1 MIFVFFFF
9 CQVHSQSAENEAS
22 KDDEKDG
29 NEIPLRKMLKHIKS
43 QGSSGKKV
51 KRNKSASAETKK
63 EENDFDTVN
72 MARQING
79 DNLGTSSNV
88 EASNGHGHSL
98 SKKALKDLGSTA
110 GKKRKARE
118 TTPVPVPKRRR
129 SSTHGKLTLS
139 TSISKTSR
147 RVLGEESPQ
156 PKLLLDEEVSPDADG
171 KAIQKKMVKGREKD
185 LLLSS
190 LKQKVKGS
198 DGYHNDELNKPDEHD
213 MMVQSYCQV
222 YLCWCGI

>member
-1 MIFVFFFF
+1 L

-29 NEIPLRKMLKHIKS
+29 NEMPLRKMLKHIKS
-43 QGSSGKKV
+43 KGTSGKKG
-51 KRNKSASAETKK
+51 KRNKSVPAETKK
-63 EENDFDTVN
+63 AESDFDTVN

-98 SKKALKDLGSTA
+98 SKKALKDLDSAA
-110 GKKRKARE
+110 GKKRQAKE

-129 SSTHGKLTLS
+129 SSSTHGKLTLS

-147 RVLGEESPQ
+147 RVSGEESPQ
-156 PKLLLDEEVSPDADG
+156 PKLLLDEEVNPDADG
-171 KAIQKKMVKGREKD
+171 KAIQKKMVKGSEKD

-190 LKQKVKGS
+190 LKQKVNVF

-222 YLCWCGI
+222 YLCWCEI